1 MLENMTAAEI
11 NRLLILLA
19 RDRGSSYKPK
29 ANPRPDVREAIR
41 RIIPTTRRV
50 YLDELR
56 RRRRAGE
63 KLVQQRIRGA

>member
-1 MLENMTAAEI
+1 MKAAEI

-41 RIIPTTRRV
+41 RLTIPTRRV
-50 YLDELR
+50 YLEELQR
-56 RRRRAGE
+56 RKRAGE
-63 KLVQQRIRGA
+63 KLVQQRIR